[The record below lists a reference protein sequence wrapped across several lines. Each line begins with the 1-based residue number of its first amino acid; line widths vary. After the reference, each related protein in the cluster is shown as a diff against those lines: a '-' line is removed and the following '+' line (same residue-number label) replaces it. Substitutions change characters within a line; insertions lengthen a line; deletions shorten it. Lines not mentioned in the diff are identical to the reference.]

1 MNQLQER
8 PAQSAAPET
17 TKSNPSDFGKVWKE
31 WNRIHLRRFAHKA
44 HNIVAGKRAVGPVS
58 FLGVAAA
65 LGAALTLTTLYST
78 SYAVTLDGETVG
90 VVADQAIV
98 AAAIREVEQEGSQML
113 GYDYQVEGDLDYQ
126 FGLTLKSDLTDQRSV
141 RTFFY
146 NQLDEVSAD
155 LRQYE
160 LSVNGKAV
168 GVVQDEEALNEM
180 LGRIM
185 EQYKTTDTTSASF
198 VEAVSVSHVYN
209 VDYTMTIAEIE
220 EILTASSVGETTYVV
235 EKGDTFNNI
244 AHANDMSI
252 SDLQALNPEVN
263 INRLSIGQTL
273 NVKEYIPFLSVQTTE
288 HQIYK
293 QAIECP
299 VETVDDPNIYKG
311 DSKIREQGIP
321 GEALV
326 TANVT
331 YVNGYEKERD
341 ITESVTLREPTVTV
355 KAVGT
360 KERPKTASYGKYHW
374 PITGRISS
382 YFGGRRIYGS
392 YDFHSGIDIPCAYG
406 ASIKAADGGTVTFA
420 GTKGTYGKLVIIT
433 HDNGAQT
440 YYAHNSSL
448 LVSAGEKVYRGQ
460 PIAKGGSTGRSTGN
474 HCHFEI
480 RINGKSVNPL
490 NYLP

>member
-8 PAQSAAPET
+8 PVQTPATDAAKPNT
-17 TKSNPSDFGKVWKE
+17 AGKDWKE
-31 WNRIHLRRFAHKA
+31 WTRIHLRRFAHLT
-44 HNIVAGKRAVGPVS
+44 HHVVAGKRSVGPIS

-65 LGAALTLTTLYST
+65 LGTALTVLTLYST
-78 SYAVTLDGETVG
+78 SYAVTLDGRTVG
-90 VVADQAIV
+90 VVADQSVITDAIN
-98 AAAIREVEQEGSQML
+98 EVEQQGSQML
-113 GYDYQVEGDLDYQ
+113 GYDYHVEGSLDYQ
-126 FGLTLKSDLTDQRSV
+126 FGLTLKSDLTDQRAV

-160 LSVNGKAV
+160 LSVNGKAI
-168 GVVQDEEALNEM
+168 GVVQQEEALNEM
-180 LGRIM
+180 LSRIIS
-185 EQYKTTDTTSASF
+185 QYKTKDTTSASF
-198 VEAVSVSHVYN
+198 VDAVSVSHVYN
-209 VDYTMTIAEIE
+209 VDYTMTIAELE
-220 EILTASSVGETTYVV
+220 EILTASSVGETTYTVQ
-235 EKGDTFNNI
+235 KGDTFNNI

-263 INRLSIGQTL
+263 INRLSIGQNL

-299 VETVDDPNIYKG
+299 VETVDDPTIYKG
-311 DSKIREQGIP
+311 DSKIKTQGTP

-331 YVNGYEKERD
+331 YVNGYERERE
-341 ITESVTLREPTVTV
+341 ILESVTLREPTVTV

-360 KERPKTASYGKYHW
+360 KERPKTASYGVYHW

-382 YFGGRRIYGS
+382 YFGGRRIYGA

-406 ASIKAADGGTVTFA
+406 ANIKAADGGTVTFS

-433 HDNGAQT
+433 HDNGAKT
-440 YYAHNSSL
+440 YYAHNSKL
-448 LVSAGEKVYRGQ
+448 LVSAGDKVYRGQ
-460 PIAKGGSTGRSTGN
+460 VIAKGGSTGRSTGN

>member
-126 FGLTLKSDLTDQRSV
+126 FGLTLKSDLTDQRTV

-160 LSVNGKAV
+160 LSINGEAI
-168 GVVQDEEALNEM
+168 GVVQDEEELNKM
-180 LGRIM
+180 LNRIRD
-185 EQYKTTDTTSASF
+185 QYKTENTTASSF
-198 VEAVSVSHVYN
+198 VENVSIAHVYN
-209 VDYTMTIAEIE
+209 VDFTMTIAELE

-244 AHANDMSI
+244 AYANDMSL
-252 SDLQALNPEVN
+252 SDLKALNPEVN
-263 INRLSIGQTL
+263 VNRLSIGQVL

-288 HQIYK
+288 HQVYK
-293 QAIECP
+293 EAIECP
-299 VETVDDPNIYKG
+299 VETVEDSTIYKG
-311 DSKIREQGIP
+311 DSKIVKQGTP

-331 YVNGYEKERD
+331 YVNGYEKER
-341 ITESVTLREPTVTV
+341 IVTESVTLREPTVTT
-355 KAVGT
+355 KAIGT
-360 KERPKTASYGKYHW
+360 KERPKTASYGVYHW
-374 PITGRISS
+374 PIKGRITS
-382 YFGGRRIYGS
+382 YFGGRKIYGK
-392 YDFHSGIDIPCAYG
+392 YDYHSGLDIAASYG
-406 ASIKAADGGTVTFA
+406 AAIKAADGGTVTFA
-420 GTKGTYGKLVIIT
+420 GRKGTYGKLVIIT
-433 HDNGAQT
+433 HDNGTQT

-448 LVSAGEKVYRGQ
+448 VVSAGEKVYRGQ
-460 PIAKGGSTGRSTGN
+460 TIAKAGSTGRSTGV

-480 RINGKSVNPL
+480 RVNGKSVNPL